1 MKLTRLLTVR
11 SLRERPMRFLLST
24 FGIILGVGGILGMSI
39 TNEAAMHAITR
50 LFGDTSGRASLV
62 IVSSRGESNAI
73 DERLIKEMEQQPGIA
88 AAVPS
93 IHVTTLLADEV
104 LPMEIGLSM
113 FGASSG
119 GLTIYGID
127 PALDGKTRDYQLL
140 DGQFLSENESD
151 TEEIVLVKSYA
162 DEQELTLGDWV
173 EFVTPFG
180 NESLRLVGL
189 IDEQGSGR
197 INNGA
202 FGVIH
207 LKVAQKYFDR
217 LYEVD
222 QIDIVVS
229 QNYENTS
236 AIERLKATLQNNIS
250 EDYSVI
256 FPAAQGQRMM
266 QMLGNYRIGLDFLS
280 GMALFVGAFLIYNAF
295 SMTVVERTREIGML
309 RTIGLTQRQV
319 AFQILIE
326 ASILGLIGS
335 LLGIGLGILLSLG
348 LSRLMAML
356 LDQDLSSITMPVD
369 LMVKSGMI
377 GLIVAVVAALIPAW
391 NASRISPLEALRTR
405 GTKKEGWFVRRGW
418 RLGLAVLVISVIVLL
433 WNPLPDDPTFSVGG
447 MAVMGL
453 FLGGT
458 LMLPVVISYWER
470 ATRQFIRRIYG
481 NSGMLGSRNIERA
494 KTRTTLTVAALMI
507 GVSMMIIVWV
517 MTESFKGDVKD
528 WLEGYMGGD
537 IYVTSS
543 INLRDRL
550 QQRIRSVPG
559 VSAVTPVRYFEAEMI
574 TADGE
579 QEGVLFSAID
589 PQSYSSVT
597 SFIFEE
603 LGDRNKEEA
612 MERLA
617 SGNTVFISSVVAEL
631 YGLSVGDKLQLQT
644 KSGPRPFEVAA
655 IVVDFY
661 NQGMVIEGSWRDM
674 ERQFRVKDAQAFIVK
689 VDDQANVNDV
699 KEEIQRTFG
708 DRYHLVVEANQS
720 LKQRANELMEQAFSM
735 FDVLALISM
744 IVAFLGISNTLTM
757 NVLER
762 TQEIGMLRSIGMTRK
777 QVLITIMAEAGALGL
792 LGGVL
797 GVLFGVLL
805 SRLLLASMASM
816 SGYNVT
822 FVLPLMRVFVGLLV
836 AIVVAH
842 LAAIVPSRQATRV
855 QILEAIRFE

>member
-1 MKLTRLLTVR
+1 MKLTRLLTFR
-11 SLRERPMRFLLST
+11 TLRERPMRFLLST
-24 FGIILGVGGILGMSI
+24 FGIILGVAGILGMSI
-39 TNEAAMHAITR
+39 TNEAAMQAITR
-50 LFGDTSGRASLV
+50 LFGDTSGKASLI
-62 IVSSRGESNAI
+62 IVPSRGESSAI
-73 DERLIKEMEQQPGIA
+73 DERLLKEIERKPEIE

-93 IHVTTLLADEV
+93 IHLTTLLADEI
-104 LPMEIGLSM
+104 LPMEISLSM

-119 GLTIYGID
+119 GLAIYGID
-127 PALDGKTRDYQLL
+127 PLLDTKARDYQLVA
-140 DGQFLSENESD
+140 GRFLSED
-151 TEEIVLVKSYA
+151 APDADEIVLVKSYA
-162 DEQELTLGDWV
+162 DEHELSLDNWV
-173 EFVTPFG
+173 EFVTPYG
-180 NESLRLVGL
+180 NERLRLVGM

-202 FGVIH
+202 FGVIP
-207 LKVAQKYFDR
+207 LEIAQKYFDR
-217 LYEVD
+217 LYELD

-229 QNYENTS
+229 PEYENNS
-236 AIERLKATLQNNIS
+236 AIERLKSSLQSEIS

-335 LLGIGLGILLSLG
+335 LLGIGFGILLSLG
-348 LSRLMAML
+348 LSRLMTIL
-356 LDQDLSSITMPVD
+356 LDQDLSSISLPID
-369 LMVKSGMI
+369 LIIKSGLI
-377 GLIVAVVAALIPAW
+377 GLIVAIVAAMIPAW

-405 GTKKEGWFVRRGW
+405 GVKKEGWFVRKGW
-418 RLGLAVLVISVIVLL
+418 QLGITILLISVIVLL
-433 WNPLPDDPTFSVGG
+433 WNPLPDDPTFSIGG

-453 FLGGT
+453 FFGGT
-458 LMLPVVISYWER
+458 LMLPAIITYWER
-470 ATRQFIRRIYG
+470 ATRQLIKRIYG
-481 NSGMLGSRNIERA
+481 NSGMLGSRNMERA

-543 INLRDRL
+543 INLHDRL

-574 TADGE
+574 TEDGQ
-579 QEGVLFSAID
+579 QENLLISAIE
-589 PQSYSSVT
+589 PESYSSVT
-597 SFIFEE
+597 SFIFED
-603 LGDRNKEEA
+603 LGEGNKNEA
-612 MERLA
+612 MQRLA
-617 SGNTVFISSVVAEL
+617 SGNTVFISSVIAEL
-631 YGLSVGDKLQLQT
+631 YSLSIGDQLQLKT
-644 KSGPRPFEVAA
+644 KSGPQPFEVVA

-661 NQGMVIEGSWRDM
+661 NQGMVVEGSWRDM
-674 ERQFRVKDAQAFIVK
+674 ERQFRIKDAQAFIVK
-689 VDDQANVNDV
+689 VDDQANVPGV
-699 KEEIQRTFG
+699 QAEIERTFG

-762 TQEIGMLRSIGMTRK
+762 TQEIGMLRSIGMTRR

-822 FVLPLMRVFVGLLV
+822 FVLPLARVVVGLLV
-836 AIVVAH
+836 AIAVAH
-842 LAAIVPSRQATRV
+842 LAAILPSRQATRV